1 MQKGP
6 KLPKF
11 DFEEMKAS
19 ATSQNPA
26 VRKKLFIEYFERFED
41 FPSYLFDNSQ
51 TIDSRFSETMQDLQK
66 DPETTKKMQGS
77 ITAFLSR
84 MPNAN

>member
-1 MQKGP
+1 MQKAP

-19 ATSQNPA
+19 ATSHNPA

-41 FPSYLFDNSQ
+41 FPSYLFDN
-51 TIDSRFSETMQDLQK
+51 TDKIDSRFSETMQDLQK
-66 DPETTKKMQGS
+66 DPETSKKMLEGIAS
-77 ITAFLSR
+77 LLNR
-84 MPNAN
+84 MPNAA